1 MRYGTKSAIATACLV
16 FAGSL
21 SAFGSSANAETFTM
35 RIVHAYPEHTQHGRN
50 MEFFREKAHEY
61 TDGRLQVTIF
71 PNAQLGPI
79 GQEAS
84 MVRSGTVDATYNI
97 SGILEGVDPAEAMW
111 NIPFLMSLAPGQGEH
126 MRRVMLDETV
136 NNILT
141 RRMAERGF
149 KRLGHI
155 PTLTGFMI
163 VANNVRPVETL
174 EDMRGLRIRS
184 PGGLMGEL
192 YLQNLGASPMTVA
205 GAEVPVALQQGLV
218 DGLVTTPVHYHDA
231 RWHTRYMTLPFYG
244 GYGLTFVANL
254 RWWEGLPDDIQEILL
269 ERVIPAT
276 QEYAYNAVI
285 DLENA
290 YIQEMQAEPY
300 NVSITWLDA
309 EEMERFSD
317 AVHEAAIA
325 RFVDV
330 VGADGQEL
338 VDRVIELGEGI
349 TIER

>member
-1 MRYGTKSAIATACLV
+1 MGGPGRGHLV
-16 FAGSL
+16 
-21 SAFGSSANAETFTM
+21 
-35 RIVHAYPEHTQHGRN
+35 P
-50 MEFFREKAHEY
+50 
-61 TDGRLQVTIF
+61 
-71 PNAQLGPI
+71 
-79 GQEAS
+79 
-84 MVRSGTVDATYNI
+84 
-97 SGILEGVDPAEAMW
+97 VDP
-111 NIPFLMSLAPGQGEH
+111 
-126 MRRVMLDETV
+126 
-136 NNILT
+136 
-141 RRMAERGF
+141 
-149 KRLGHI
+149 
-155 PTLTGFMI
+155 
-163 VANNVRPVETL
+163 L
-174 EDMRGLRIRS
+174 E
-184 PGGLMGEL
+184 
-192 YLQNLGASPMTVA
+192 
-205 GAEVPVALQQGLV
+205 GLV

-290 YIQEMQAEPY
+290 YIKEMQAEPY